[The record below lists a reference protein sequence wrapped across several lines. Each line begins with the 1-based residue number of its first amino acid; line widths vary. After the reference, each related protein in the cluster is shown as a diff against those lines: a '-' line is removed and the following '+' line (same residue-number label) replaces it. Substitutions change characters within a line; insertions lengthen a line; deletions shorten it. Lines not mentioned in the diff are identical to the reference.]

1 MSEIA
6 AEAALRR
13 PLADRRIWFMAAYG
27 FACGLPLP
35 LSGFTLGQWMS
46 ESGLSLGAIGLASMI
61 GMPYILKFLWAP
73 ALDRLVPPGAL
84 GRMGRRRGWLLLIQP
99 LLVLSIAALALSN
112 PSRAPLATVAAAAC
126 LAFLSA
132 SQDVVVDAWRIETFP
147 QRQQGAALAGYVWGY
162 RLALL
167 TANAGAIKLASLV
180 GWHGS
185 LLFMAALSCAG
196 LGATLAA
203 PEPVVA
209 RIDGERGGVRAG
221 IARAVIAPLREFLAR
236 AGAVPIL
243 GFVMLFHLG
252 DALAGVMLPPYYR
265 ALGYVRDDVAL
276 ANLPSLAAA
285 LAGITTGGWLVARI
299 GTGRALILTGFVQMV
314 AILLYLALGYAGGNR
329 GALVATV
336 ATEAFVGGLA
346 AAAFL
351 AFLSSLCTSAYTAT
365 QYALLSALAAVPL
378 RTLGGLS
385 GFMAAAAGWKAFYAL
400 STLAALPAMLL
411 MLYLL
416 RRYPV
421 RDAAARAT
429 A

>member
-1 MSEIA
+1 M
-6 AEAALRR
+6 AL
-13 PLADRRIWFMAAYG
+13 YG
-27 FACGLPLP
+27 FGCGLPLP

-46 ESGLSLGAIGLASMI
+46 ESGLSLGTIGLSAMI

-73 ALDRLVPPGAL
+73 VLDRVAPPGAL
-84 GRMGRRRGWLLLIQP
+84 GRFGRRRGWLFAIQP
-99 LLVLSIAALALSN
+99 LLVLSVAVFALSD
-112 PSRAPLATVAAAAC
+112 PAQAPLATVGAAVL

-147 QRQQGAALAGYVWGY
+147 ARQQGAAVARYVWGY

-167 TANAGAIKLASLV
+167 AANAGAIKLASRI

-185 LLFMAALSCAG
+185 LLVMAVASAAG
-196 LGATLAA
+196 LLATIAA
-203 PEPVVA
+203 PEPAVTA
-209 RIDGERGGVRAG
+209 DAAGAGSVRSG
-221 IARAVIAPLREFLAR
+221 FVHAVIDPLREFLSR
-236 AGAVPIL
+236 GGAVAIL
-243 GFVMLFHLG
+243 AFVVLFHLG

-276 ANLPSLAAA
+276 AYVPALLAA
-285 LAGITTGGWLVARI
+285 LAGISAGGWLVARI
-299 GTGRALILTGFVQMV
+299 GAGRALILTGFVQMT
-314 AILLYLALGYAGGNR
+314 AILLYLALGYAGGVR

-346 AAAFL
+346 SAAFL
-351 AFLSSLCTSAYTAT
+351 AFLSNLCAPAYTAT

-378 RTLGGLS
+378 RTIGGLS
-385 GFMAAAAGWKAFYAL
+385 GFLAAAVGWHAFFAF

-416 RRYPV
+416 RRYPARQAV
-421 RDAAARAT
+421 PAPAAS
-429 A
+429 

>member
-1 MSEIA
+1 MSENA
-6 AEAALRR
+6 VEAGLRR
-13 PLADRRIWFMAAYG
+13 PFTDRRMWLMALYG
-27 FACGLPLP
+27 FGCGLPLP

-61 GMPYILKFLWAP
+61 GMPYVLKFLWAP
-73 ALDRLVPPGAL
+73 VLDRVVLPGFL
-84 GRMGRRRGWLLLIQP
+84 GRMGRRRGWLLAIQP
-99 LLVLSIAALALSN
+99 ALMMSCVALALSN
-112 PSRAPLATVAAAAC
+112 PSRAPLATVAAAVA

-132 SQDVVVDAWRIETFP
+132 SQDVAVDAWRIESFP
-147 QRQQGAALAGYVWGY
+147 PRLQGAALAGYVWGY

-167 TANAGAIKLASLV
+167 TANAGAIKLASLL

-185 LLFMAALSCAG
+185 LLVMAVLSSAG
-196 LGATLAA
+196 LWATLAA
-203 PEPVVA
+203 PEPLVPPLE
-209 RIDGERGGVRAG
+209 GERTRVHAG
-221 IARAVIAPLREFLAR
+221 FARAVIDPLREFLSRSA
-236 AGAVPIL
+236 AVAIL
-243 GFVMLFHLG
+243 GFVALFHLG

-276 ANLPSLAAA
+276 ANVPSLAAA
-285 LAGITTGGWLVARI
+285 LAGITVGGWLVARI
-299 GTGRALILTGFVQMV
+299 GSGRALILTGFVQMA
-314 AILLYLALGYAGGNR
+314 AILLYLALGYAGGDR

-336 ATEAFVGGLA
+336 AMEAFVGGLA

-351 AFLSSLCTSAYTAT
+351 AFLSGLCASAYTAT

-385 GFMAAAAGWKAFYAL
+385 GFLAQAVGWKAFYAL

-416 RRYPV
+416 RRHPTKPSV
-421 RDAAARAT
+421 APAVA
-429 A
+429 